1 VELQDRQH
9 GVFSSR
15 AVANGVVYVGSHDN
29 NVYAFSLKKEQEQ
42 RDPEKP
48 GQLPT
53 APP

>member
-15 AVANGVVYVGSHDN
+15 AVANAVVYVGSHD